1 MLPFPARTL
10 AVLLAASALSACANV
25 APPTPLAIAP
35 PPVAAPPAA
44 AEPAPL
50 PSLIADV
57 KIPHTSFV
65 LANGLTVLVHE
76 DHKAP
81 VVALATWYNAGSK
94 DEVAGKTGFAH
105 LFEHLMF
112 NGSENLP
119 EDYFK
124 YLQQIGATDY
134 NGTTDNDR
142 TNFFETVPTGAL
154 ERALFMES
162 DRMGHLLG
170 AVSQKVLDNQRS
182 VVQNEKRQ
190 GDNQPGGLVYEQVV
204 ANLFPEGHPYHH
216 TVIGSMA
223 DLDRASLV
231 DVASWFRTR
240 YGPNNAVLVLAGDI
254 DPATA
259 RPLVEKYFGSIP
271 RGPVNNPA
279 QAAVPTL
286 PAPRSLVLKDRVAT
300 TTVSR
305 YWAVPGLLDPDL
317 VALSVGGSALGGL
330 ASSRFDKILVK
341 DEQLAVSASAG
352 MYPMQRVG
360 IFFVQASV
368 KPGVDPARVEARMDQ
383 LVAQMIAEGPTPD
396 EVERAALS
404 TVGSRIRE
412 LEQVGD
418 FSGKAVTLAE
428 GQTLA
433 HDSNF
438 YARNLAQYA
447 SITPARIQD
456 AMRRWLTRPPLSIRL
471 EPGDRPVYPETK
483 AVKATETKATTTA
496 APRGPARSL
505 PSADR
510 FAPLDFPEIV
520 HTRLSNGIPIDY
532 AQRGAVPIT
541 QMALSFD
548 AGTSADSPTARGL
561 QALSLGMLDEGTETL
576 SSQAFA
582 EARERLGAEIG
593 SGASLDRST
602 VSLSALSAN
611 LAPSVA
617 LLSDVVRRPA
627 YAPAELERVRA
638 QALTGIEEQKKD
650 PQGIASRAL
659 PALLYGPNH
668 PYASLPGGDEAT
680 VRGVTRDQLLALRD
694 RWFRPDNLKIYLV
707 SDRPLAEVQ
716 PLLEAQFGTWAAP
729 AVAKGIKSFDGVTAA
744 TGPSRIVLIDR
755 PGSPQSYIA
764 AAEVTPLDPRS
775 DVIAVAS
782 ANDVLGGN
790 FLSRLNMDL
799 REEKGWSYGVSGSLS
814 LNQHAVPYTIVAP
827 VQADKTGAAIAEL
840 RQQIGAFLTTNGVT
854 KEELDRTVAKS
865 VNQLPGQFESAE
877 SVLGAMMRNDLL
889 GRPDDYYETVA
900 AKYRALDVA
909 GLDRAIRAT
918 VDPAKLV
925 WVVVGDAAKVRP
937 QLEKL
942 GLPVEVAQPL

>member
-1 MLPFPARTL
+1 MSPFTARTF
-10 AVLLAASALSACANV
+10 AVILSASALSACASV
-25 APPTPLAIAP
+25 APPAPLGMASPLAAT
-35 PPVAAPPAA
+35 PAA
-44 AEPAPL
+44 AAPAPL

-57 KIPHTSFV
+57 KIPHTKFV
-65 LANGLTVLVHE
+65 LDNGLTVLVHE

-170 AVSQKVLDNQRS
+170 AVSQKVLDNQRG

-190 GDNQPGGLVYEQVV
+190 GDNEPGGLVYDEVV

-223 DLDRASLV
+223 DLDRASLA
-231 DVASWFRTR
+231 DVANWFRTR

-279 QAAVPTL
+279 QAMVPTL
-286 PAPRSLVLKDRVAT
+286 AAPRSLVMKDRVAT
-300 TTVSR
+300 TTVSK

-317 VALSVGGSALGGL
+317 VALDVGGSVLGGL

-352 MYPMQRVG
+352 NYPMQRVG
-360 IFFVQASV
+360 IFYVQASV
-368 KPGVDPARVEARMDQ
+368 KPGVDPARVEARIDQ

-433 HDSNF
+433 HDSDF

-447 SITPARIQD
+447 SITPAKIQD
-456 AMRRWLTRPPLSIRL
+456 AMRRWLTRPALSIRL
-471 EPGDRPVYPETK
+471 EPGDRPLYPETK
-483 AVKATETKATTTA
+483 AVKATGAKANATA
-496 APRGPARSL
+496 APRGPARPL
-505 PSADR
+505 PAADR
-510 FAPLDFPEIV
+510 FAPLVFPAIV
-520 HTRLSNGIPIDY
+520 HTHLSNGIPVDY

-548 AGTSADSPTARGL
+548 VGTSADLATARGI
-561 QALSLGMLDEGTETL
+561 QALSLGMLDEGTETM
-576 SSQAFA
+576 SSQEFA
-582 EARERLGAEIG
+582 ESRERLGAQIS
-593 SGASLDRST
+593 SGASLDRSN

-611 LAPSVA
+611 LAPSLA
-617 LLSDVVRRPA
+617 LLGDVVRRPA
-627 YAPAELERVRA
+627 YDAAELERVRA
-638 QALTGIEEQKKD
+638 QALTGIAEQKKD
-650 PQGIASRAL
+650 PQGIAARAL
-659 PALLYGPNH
+659 PALLYGPGH
-668 PYASLPGGDEAT
+668 PYATLPGGDEAT
-680 VRGVTRDQLLALRD
+680 VRGATRDQLLAFRD
-694 RWFRPDNLKIYLV
+694 RWFRPDNLKIFLV

-716 PLLEAQFGTWAAP
+716 PLLEAQFGTWAPP
-729 AVAKGIKSFDGVTAA
+729 AVARGIKSFDGVSPV

-799 REEKGWSYGVSGSLS
+799 REDKGWSYGVSGSLS

-827 VQADKTGAAIAEL
+827 VQADQTGAAIAEL
-840 RQQIGAFLTTNGVT
+840 RSQISAFLTTKGVT
-854 KEELDRTVAKS
+854 KEELDRTVAKD

-889 GRPDDYYETVA
+889 GRPDNYYETVA

-918 VDPAKLV
+918 VDPSKLV

-937 QLEKL
+937 QLDKL
-942 GLPVEVAQPL
+942 GLPVEVAQAR

>member
-1 MLPFPARTL
+1 MLSFPARTL
-10 AVLLAASALSACANV
+10 AVLLAASTLSACANV

-35 PPVAAPPAA
+35 PPAAAPPAA

-279 QAAVPTL
+279 QAVVPTL
-286 PAPRSLVLKDRVAT
+286 AAPRSLVLKDRVAT

-368 KPGVDPARVEARMDQ
+368 KPGVDPAKVEARMDQ

-483 AVKATETKATTTA
+483 AVKTTETKATTTA

-510 FAPLDFPEIV
+510 FAPLDFPDIV

-814 LNQHAVPYTIVAP
+814 LNEHAVPYIIVAP

-918 VDPAKLV
+918 VDPSKLV

-937 QLEKL
+937 QLDKL
-942 GLPVEVAQPL
+942 GLPVEVVQPL

>member
-35 PPVAAPPAA
+35 PPVAASPAA

-279 QAAVPTL
+279 QAVVPTL
-286 PAPRSLVLKDRVAT
+286 AAPRSLVLKDRVAT

-368 KPGVDPARVEARMDQ
+368 KPGVDPAKVEARMDQ

-483 AVKATETKATTTA
+483 AVKATKTKATTTA

-510 FAPLDFPEIV
+510 FAPLDFPDIV

-729 AVAKGIKSFDGVTAA
+729 AVAKGIKSFDGVVAA

-814 LNQHAVPYTIVAP
+814 LNEHAVPYTIVAP

>member
-1 MLPFPARTL
+1 MSPFTARTF
-10 AVLLAASALSACANV
+10 AVILSASALSACASV
-25 APPTPLAIAP
+25 APPAPLGMASPLAAT
-35 PPVAAPPAA
+35 PAA
-44 AEPAPL
+44 AAPAPL

-57 KIPHTSFV
+57 KIPHTKFV
-65 LANGLTVLVHE
+65 LDNGLTVLVHE

-170 AVSQKVLDNQRS
+170 AVSQKVLDNQRG

-190 GDNQPGGLVYEQVV
+190 GDNEPGGLVYDEVV

-223 DLDRASLV
+223 DLDRASLA
-231 DVASWFRTR
+231 DVANWFRTR

-279 QAAVPTL
+279 QAMVPTL
-286 PAPRSLVLKDRVAT
+286 AAPRSLVMKDRVAT
-300 TTVSR
+300 TTVSK

-317 VALSVGGSALGGL
+317 VALDVGGSALGGL
-330 ASSRFDKILVK
+330 ASSRFNKILVK

-352 MYPMQRVG
+352 NYPMQRVG
-360 IFFVQASV
+360 IFYVQASV
-368 KPGVDPARVEARMDQ
+368 KPGVDPARVEARIDQ

-433 HDSNF
+433 HDSDF

-447 SITPARIQD
+447 SITPAKIQD
-456 AMRRWLTRPPLSIRL
+456 AMRRWLTRPALSIRL
-471 EPGDRPVYPETK
+471 EPGDRPLYPETK
-483 AVKATETKATTTA
+483 AVKATGAKANATA
-496 APRGPARSL
+496 APRGPARPL
-505 PSADR
+505 PAADR
-510 FAPLDFPEIV
+510 FAPLVFPAIV
-520 HTRLSNGIPIDY
+520 HTHLSNGIPVDY

-548 AGTSADSPTARGL
+548 VGTSADLATARGI
-561 QALSLGMLDEGTETL
+561 QALSLGMLDEGTETM
-576 SSQAFA
+576 SSQEFA
-582 EARERLGAEIG
+582 ESRERLGAQIS
-593 SGASLDRST
+593 SGASLDRSN

-611 LAPSVA
+611 LAPSLA
-617 LLSDVVRRPA
+617 LLGDVVRRPA
-627 YAPAELERVRA
+627 YDAAELERVRA
-638 QALTGIEEQKKD
+638 QALTGIAEQKKD
-650 PQGIASRAL
+650 PQGIAARAL
-659 PALLYGPNH
+659 PALLYGPGH
-668 PYASLPGGDEAT
+668 PYATLPGGDEAT
-680 VRGVTRDQLLALRD
+680 VRGATRDQLLAFRD
-694 RWFRPDNLKIYLV
+694 RWFRPDNLKIFLV

-716 PLLEAQFGTWAAP
+716 PLLEAQFGTWAPP
-729 AVAKGIKSFDGVTAA
+729 AVARGIKSFDGVSPV

-799 REEKGWSYGVSGSLS
+799 REDKGWSYGVSGSLS

-827 VQADKTGAAIAEL
+827 VQADQTGAAIAEL
-840 RQQIGAFLTTNGVT
+840 RSQISAFLTTKGVT
-854 KEELDRTVAKS
+854 KEELDRTVAKD

-889 GRPDDYYETVA
+889 GRPDNYYETVA

-918 VDPAKLV
+918 VDPSKLV

-937 QLEKL
+937 QLDKL
-942 GLPVEVAQPL
+942 GLPVEVAQAR

>member
-10 AVLLAASALSACANV
+10 AVLLAASTLSACANV

-94 DEVAGKTGFAH
+94 DEVVGKTGFAH

-279 QAAVPTL
+279 QAVVPTL
-286 PAPRSLVLKDRVAT
+286 AAPRSLVLKDRVAT

-433 HDSNF
+433 QDSNF

-456 AMRRWLTRPPLSIRL
+456 AMRRWLTRAPLSIRL

-483 AVKATETKATTTA
+483 AVKTTETKATTTA

-510 FAPLDFPEIV
+510 FAPLDFPDIV

-716 PLLEAQFGTWAAP
+716 PLLEAQFGTWSAP
-729 AVAKGIKSFDGVTAA
+729 AVAKGIKSFDGVVAA

-814 LNQHAVPYTIVAP
+814 LNEHAVPYIIVAP

-918 VDPAKLV
+918 VDPSKLV

-937 QLEKL
+937 QLDKL
-942 GLPVEVAQPL
+942 GLPVEVVQPL

>member
-1 MLPFPARTL
+1 MFPSPARTL
-10 AVLLAASALSACANV
+10 VALLTASALTACTTV
-25 APPTPLAIAP
+25 AAPQMAPLAIAP
-35 PPVAAPPAA
+35 APLAAAAP
-44 AEPAPL
+44 EPAPL

-57 KIPHTSFV
+57 KIPHSSFQ

-81 VVALATWYNAGSK
+81 VIGLATWYNAGSK

-119 EDYFK
+119 QDYFK

-142 TNFFETVPTGAL
+142 TNFFETVPTAAL

-170 AVSQKVLDNQRS
+170 VVSQKVLDNQRS

-190 GDNQPGGLVYEQVV
+190 GDNEPGGLVFEQVV

-223 DLDRASLV
+223 DLDHASLA
-231 DVASWFRTR
+231 DVANWFRTR

-279 QAAVPTL
+279 RAIVPTL
-286 PAPRSLVLKDRVAT
+286 PAPKSLVLKDRVAT

-317 VALSVGGSALGGL
+317 VALDVGGSALGGL
-330 ASSRFDKILVK
+330 ARSRFDKVLVK
-341 DEQLAVSASAG
+341 GEQLAVSASAG

-368 KPGVDPARVEARMDQ
+368 KPGVDPAKVEARLDQ
-383 LVAQMIAEGPTPD
+383 LVAQMIAEGPAPD

-404 TVGSRIRE
+404 TVGSRIRD
-412 LEQVGD
+412 LEDVGG
-418 FSGKAVTLAE
+418 FGGKAVTLAE

-433 HDSNF
+433 HDSDF

-447 SITPARIQD
+447 SITPAKIQD
-456 AMRRWLTRPPLSIRL
+456 AMRRWLTRPALSLRL
-471 EPGDRPVYPETK
+471 EPGDRPVYAETK
-483 AVKATETKATTTA
+483 AVKATGAKAKATA
-496 APRGPARSL
+496 AVPGAKRPL
-505 PSADR
+505 PPLNA
-510 FAPLDFPEIV
+510 FAPLDFPTIV
-520 HTRLSNGIPIDY
+520 HTRLSNGIAVDY

-541 QMALSFD
+541 QLALSFD
-548 AGTSADSPTARGL
+548 AGTAADSPAARGL

-611 LAPSVA
+611 LAPSLA
-617 LLSDVVRRPA
+617 LLADVVRRPA

-638 QALTGIEEQKKD
+638 QALTGIEQMRKD

-659 PALLYGPNH
+659 PALLYGSDH
-668 PYASLPGGDEAT
+668 PYAVLPGGDEAI
-680 VRGVTRDQLLALRD
+680 VRGASRDQLLAFRD

-729 AVAKGIKSFDGVTAA
+729 TVPKGIKQFAGVVAA

-764 AAEVTPLDPRS
+764 AAEVTPVDPRA
-775 DVIAVAS
+775 DVIAVFS

-827 VQADKTGAAIAEL
+827 VQANQTGPAIAEL
-840 RQQIGAFLTTNGVT
+840 IAQVNAFLTTKGVSR
-854 KEELDRTVAKS
+854 EELDRTVAKS
-865 VNQLPGQFESAE
+865 INQLPGQFESAE

-889 GRPDDYYETVA
+889 GRPDDYYERVADKYRVLNVA
-900 AKYRALDVA
+900 A
-909 GLDRAIRAT
+909 LDRAIRAA
-918 VDPAKLV
+918 VDPRRLV
-925 WVVVGDAAKVRP
+925 WVVVGDAKTVRP
-937 QLEKL
+937 QLDKI
-942 GLPVEVAQPL
+942 GLPIEVAQPR

>member
-190 GDNQPGGLVYEQVV
+190 GDNAPGGLVYEQVV

-368 KPGVDPARVEARMDQ
+368 KPGVDPAKVEARMDQ
-383 LVAQMIAEGPTPD
+383 LVAQMIAEGPNPD

-483 AVKATETKATTTA
+483 AVKTTETKATTTA

-510 FAPLDFPEIV
+510 FAPLDFPDIV

>member
-35 PPVAAPPAA
+35 PPVAASPAA

-368 KPGVDPARVEARMDQ
+368 KPGVDPAKVEARMDQ

-483 AVKATETKATTTA
+483 AVKTTETKATTTA

-510 FAPLDFPEIV
+510 FAPLDFPDIV

-814 LNQHAVPYTIVAP
+814 LNEHAVPYTIVAP

-900 AKYRALDVA
+900 AKYHALDVA